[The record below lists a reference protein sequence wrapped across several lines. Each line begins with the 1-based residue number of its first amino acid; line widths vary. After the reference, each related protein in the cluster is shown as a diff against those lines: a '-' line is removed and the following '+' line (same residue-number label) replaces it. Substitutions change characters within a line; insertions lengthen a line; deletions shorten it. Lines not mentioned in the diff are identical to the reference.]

1 MFTSLTQTN
10 PASESRNPPSK
21 SFVLNDSSI
30 NDGGYFVSGIL
41 AGDEVIL
48 LNSNSDGIE
57 NITSALQ
64 NYASILGK
72 IYKVRTISGGRSGK
86 LQLGS
91 VILCSDYLESYKSQ
105 LPKWESSLS
114 KKSGLGSCYVDR
126 DSGRLGNGGGRD
138 RVLGNKES
146 DLMEGVEPLEGNWYE
161 CNCN

>member
-1 MFTSLTQTN
+1 MTETN
-10 PASESRNPPSK
+10 PASKSRNPPSK
-21 SFVLNDSSI
+21 SFVFNDSSI
-30 NDGGYFVSGIL
+30 NEGGYFVSGIL

-64 NYASILGK
+64 NYASIVGQ

-91 VILCSDYLESYKSQ
+91 VILCSDYLEPYKTQ

-114 KKSGLGSCYVDR
+114 KKSGLGSCYADR
-126 DSGRLGNGGGRD
+126 DSGTLGKGGGGD

-146 DLMEGVEPLEGNWYE
+146 EAMEGVEPREGNWYE